1 MKPAQYTSHLFLG
14 RHAYFRREVLRLA
27 GWQAVL
33 LMQNRSIEW
42 FLRALAR
49 MGAVRFVATRTFFA
63 LGGSRFCVT
72 SGNYVMAFFSFSVFK
87 QSLLCL
93 VVIFSPMLVSCC
105 RLIVFFRGCVSLL

>member
-1 MKPAQYTSHLFLG
+1 MKPAQSISHLFLG

-49 MGAVRFVATRTFFA
+49 MGAVRLFLRARAVIQYVVRAA
-63 LGGSRFCVT
+63 ST
-72 SGNYVMAFFSFSVFK
+72 S
-87 QSLLCL
+87 
-93 VVIFSPMLVSCC
+93 
-105 RLIVFFRGCVSLL
+105 